1 MNLEYWALG
10 ISVTVTLA
18 LITFAYKYGKWQGE
32 VDSDRKRFSKFIEE
46 IRKDVKDLLGR
57 LPPSPTTSA
66 SPIQLTDLGERI
78 SKKIDAKAWAKKV
91 ANEMVNQTKGMDAFN
106 IQEVSFNK
114 AKSFKPNEQ
123 LLHNMREVAFQEGI
137 NLDGVRDV
145 LGVEL
150 RDRLLVIHGK
160 IKDALDR

>member
-32 VDSDRKRFSKFIEE
+32 VDSDRKRISKFIEE

-78 SKKIDAKAWAKKV
+78 SKK
-91 ANEMVNQTKGMDAFN
+91 
-106 IQEVSFNK
+106 
-114 AKSFKPNEQ
+114 
-123 LLHNMREVAFQEGI
+123 
-137 NLDGVRDV
+137 
-145 LGVEL
+145 
-150 RDRLLVIHGK
+150 
-160 IKDALDR
+160 

>member
-1 MNLEYWALG
+1 
-10 ISVTVTLA
+10 
-18 LITFAYKYGKWQGE
+18 
-32 VDSDRKRFSKFIEE
+32 
-46 IRKDVKDLLGR
+46 
-57 LPPSPTTSA
+57 
-66 SPIQLTDLGERI
+66 
-78 SKKIDAKAWAKKV
+78 
-91 ANEMVNQTKGMDAFN
+91 MVNQTKGMDAFN

-114 AKSFKPNEQ
+114 AKNFKPNEQ